1 MCACA
6 RVGARISKI
15 SVLSQVAENLV
26 QRDGDFLIRDS
37 LSSPGSY
44 VLTSQW
50 RNEAQHFKIN
60 KKVREFTVRT
70 HRTGFATGS
79 RPVSLAHTVTVTA

>member
-1 MCACA
+1 MCAC
-6 RVGARISKI
+6 VCGCPHLI

-60 KKVREFTVRT
+60 KKVRGLCERIQLEI
-70 HRTGFATGS
+70 
-79 RPVSLAHTVTVTA
+79 SLVADKCHWPDCDYDYLIN